1 MNFNDFAQ
9 KHLGAGGKLTHE
21 KKVLVIV
28 GFLAM
33 LELVKRGAIKVTQEG
48 KNIEMETEVVGLPNY
63 A

>member
-1 MNFNDFAQ
+1 MTYEN
-9 KHLGAGGKLTHE
+9 
-21 KKVLVIV
+21 KVSVIV

-48 KNIEMETEVVGLPNY
+48 AGEIEIESEMLATPHY